1 MTLLD
6 GTTATE
12 RIWSGFPKGDE
23 IDLVDRPRSP
33 SENPGQISPSLRVA
47 LEMSALFDPVLDR
60 STRSISARIE
70 QDRLIP
76 AATQLVPSNNV
87 ML

>member
-1 MTLLD
+1 LLVD
-6 GTTATE
+6 GSTATE

-23 IDLVDRPRSP
+23 IDLVDRPWSP
-33 SENPGQISPSLRVA
+33 SENPGQISPSRRVA

-60 STRSISARIE
+60 SARSLSARIK

-76 AATQLVPSNNV
+76 AAMQLFPSTNNMV
-87 ML
+87 